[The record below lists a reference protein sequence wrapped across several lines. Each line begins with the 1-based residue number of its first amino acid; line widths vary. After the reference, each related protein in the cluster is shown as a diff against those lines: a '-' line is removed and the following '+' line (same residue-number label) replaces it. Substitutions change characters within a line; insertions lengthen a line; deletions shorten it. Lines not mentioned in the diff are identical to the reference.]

1 MRSVERLPEP
11 DLGFAGLSLRS
22 LAILQE
28 VRHWGCI
35 RATARLGQMDKADFE
50 AAYLSEMEMIWDLNE
65 DLLVRLRHI
74 RSAAAERSFWLDFQ
88 AARAFSIRSDA
99 ALFKDM
105 VLRP

>member
-1 MRSVERLPEP
+1 MGIAERVQEP
-11 DLGFAGLSLRS
+11 QVGFADLTLTS

-35 RATARLGQMDKADFE
+35 RATAKLRELDKADFE
-50 AAYLSEMEMIWDLNE
+50 AAYLGEMERIWDLNE
-65 DLLVRLRHI
+65 ELLVRLRHI
-74 RSAAAERSFWLDFQ
+74 RAANAERDFWRDFQ
-88 AARAFSIRSDA
+88 VARAFSIRSDA

>member
-1 MRSVERLPEP
+1 MGTVERAPERVGFS
-11 DLGFAGLSLRS
+11 DLTLTA

-35 RATARLGQMDKADFE
+35 RATARLGEIDKADFE
-50 AAYLSEMEMIWDLNE
+50 AAYLSEMERIWDLNE
-65 DLLVRLRHI
+65 DLLARLRHI
-74 RSAAAERSFWLDFQ
+74 RAAEAERDFWRDFQ
-88 AARAFSIRSDA
+88 VARTFSIRSDA